1 MHGLITLVP
10 RLLENVS
17 LEIECVY
24 VSRLVCMLF
33 FRRCMYVFACLPGF
47 FARFQM
53 LRVDHMCIFWRSRHT
68 YEFDMFLATSAWPW
82 RFTTCDFYFAGT
94 SKIKEQ
100 LFKSMGRLSRLFW
113 AAYRNCWKLFSGWEY
128 ERINWIG
135 VVEVKVSP
143 LCMFLDL

>member
-82 RFTTCDFYFAGT
+82 RFTTCGSHIFEV
-94 SKIKEQ
+94 SCEEKIIEV
-100 LFKSMGRLSRLFW
+100 
-113 AAYRNCWKLFSGWEY
+113 
-128 ERINWIG
+128 G
-135 VVEVKVSP
+135 VVCAMKWFLENYLHLP
-143 LCMFLDL
+143 CELDLSASLTVFSDGFLGKRKEKQLQD